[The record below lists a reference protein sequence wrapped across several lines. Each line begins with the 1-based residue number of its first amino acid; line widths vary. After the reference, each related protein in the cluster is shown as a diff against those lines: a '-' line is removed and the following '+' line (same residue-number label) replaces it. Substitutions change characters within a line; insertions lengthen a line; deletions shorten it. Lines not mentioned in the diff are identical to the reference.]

1 MSDSDLDLDYH
12 PDLGN
17 RRDYGIGIIGAG
29 AIVNA
34 AHLPAYRKAGFNVIG
49 ITDLDVDR
57 ARKTAK
63 QFEVPKVYERVQAL
77 LDDAAVRIVDIA
89 VPPWNQLNLV
99 RQATAAG
106 KHLLCQKPLS
116 NVYSEAVEIVRMAE
130 DAGVKLAVNQQMRWD
145 QAVRA
150 SRTLLTRGWLGQPV
164 AATIDIG
171 ILTDW
176 SAWPWLLE
184 VEGLDLMYHSIHY
197 FDSLR
202 SLFGQPERVCASGSR
217 FPEQKPKGET
227 RTLTVF
233 EYSDTFRALVSVNHN
248 NWTDDRYATLRI
260 EGTEGYLRGTFG
272 LLYNYPYGRPDTLEF
287 SSKTKYPHL
296 SFSHRFEETWI
307 PDSFI
312 GPMGEL
318 MRAIE
323 EDRAPETSGSDN
335 LETLQLV
342 HAAYRS
348 MAEHRSVSPDEIKA
362 MGR

>member
-1 MSDSDLDLDYH
+1 MRDIDLNLDYH
-12 PDLGN
+12 PKLGTK
-17 RRDYGIGIIGAG
+17 RDYGIGIIGAG

-34 AHLPAYRKAGFNVIG
+34 AHLPAYRKAGFNVMG
-49 ITDLDVDR
+49 ITDLN
-57 ARKTAK
+57 AEHAAHTAK
-63 QFEVPKVYERVQAL
+63 RFAISNVYENVAAL
-77 LDDAAVRIVDIA
+77 LEDKAVKIVDIA
-89 VPPWNQLNLV
+89 VPPWNQLDLV
-99 RQATAAG
+99 RQVTAAR

-116 NVYSEAVEIVRMAE
+116 NDYGEAVEIVRLAE
-130 DAGVKLAVNQQMRWD
+130 AAGVKLAVNQQMRWD

-164 AATIDIG
+164 AATIDVSIH
-171 ILTDW
+171 TDW

-202 SLFGQPERVCASGSR
+202 SLFGQPERVWSSGSR
-217 FPEQKPKGET
+217 FPGQLPKGET

-233 EYSDTFRALVSVNHN
+233 EYRDTFHALVSVNHN
-248 NWTDDRYATLRI
+248 NWTDSRHATFRI
-260 EGTEGYLRGTFG
+260 DGTDGYVTGTFG

-287 SSKTKYPHL
+287 HSKKSYPSL
-296 SFSHRFEETWI
+296 SFNHRFEEMWI

-323 EDRAPETSGSDN
+323 EDRAPETSGVDN
-335 LETLQLV
+335 LKTLQLV
-342 HAAYRS
+342 QAAYRS
-348 MAEHRSVSPDEIKA
+348 MAEHRSVAPDEIV
-362 MGR
+362 